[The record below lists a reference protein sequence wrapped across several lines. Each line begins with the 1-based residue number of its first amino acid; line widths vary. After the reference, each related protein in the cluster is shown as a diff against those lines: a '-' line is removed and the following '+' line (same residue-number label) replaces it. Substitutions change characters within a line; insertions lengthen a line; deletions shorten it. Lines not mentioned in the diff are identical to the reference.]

1 MTLPYNLTYNEI
13 MDLEDAD
20 SDLREANGKLSKLLQ
35 EKRILQEWF
44 ERGEMECPSCGFTPE
59 TPRELSEAIV
69 SARKEVRRNE
79 EIVNEMEEKYGI

>member
-1 MTLPYNLTYNEI
+1 

-20 SDLREANGKLSKLLQ
+20 SDLREANDKLSKLLQ

-59 TPRELSEAIV
+59 IPSELSEAIV
-69 SARKEVRRNE
+69 SARKEIRRCVENINRM
-79 EIVNEMEEKYGI
+79 EIEYGI